1 VIRLPAAAASAAA
14 VGVSLLLAGCVD
26 PPPVCTAPAG
36 HAMLVAELFFGRSIA
51 PAYQREL
58 GATVSDTQWA
68 AFARTVL
75 TPAFPDGLTAVDA
88 HGQWRDPSSSVIS
101 REPATLVIVAAP
113 DTDKTRQGLSNGIA
127 QYRVQFHQQSVGLIL
142 RHECASF

>member
-1 VIRLPAAAASAAA
+1 MPRWRATWGLATSRPRVCSRVRKIVNRLPAAAASAAA

-58 GATVSDTQWA
+58 GATVTDTQWA
-68 AFARTVL
+68 AFERTVL
-75 TPAFPDGLTAVDA
+75 TPAFPDG
-88 HGQWRDPSSSVIS
+88 
-101 REPATLVIVAAP
+101 
-113 DTDKTRQGLSNGIA
+113 
-127 QYRVQFHQQSVGLIL
+127 
-142 RHECASF
+142 